1 MYLVI
6 FFSEAKYFFWKVYC
20 MSFQMR
26 YSFLSYGKLLWR
38 YNFFK
43 MCSQIAVC
51 APVINELSIHILKEF
66 THCEPH

>member
-26 YSFLSYGKLLWR
+26 YSFLSYGKLPWR
-38 YNFFK
+38 YNF
-43 MCSQIAVC
+43 
-51 APVINELSIHILKEF
+51 LKCVVKLLF
-66 THCEPH
+66 ARP